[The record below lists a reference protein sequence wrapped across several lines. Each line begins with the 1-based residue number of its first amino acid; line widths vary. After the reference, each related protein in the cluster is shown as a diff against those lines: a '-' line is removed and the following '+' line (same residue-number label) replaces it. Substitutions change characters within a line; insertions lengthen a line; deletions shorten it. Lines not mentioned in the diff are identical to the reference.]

1 MSDESIEWQLLS
13 ALSSH
18 NSEEALHLL
27 SLLSNPHKVKYSLN
41 STILH
46 KAALYGVLDIVQILI
61 NEYQFDPHCVDDY
74 GSTPLHYAAMYG
86 QLNIIKYLITECHCN
101 PLSKD
106 KYGVTPLDDANE
118 RSHQDVVQYLESVVT
133 DRLLESSLKTAMKEG
148 GGKMNPRNITMHGPP
163 GAGKTSLKRVII
175 GLSPL
180 PSEEQNATDIVENA
194 VRAVSTDRITADGRR
209 RVMLTEVDNEELIK
223 MLARK
228 VESHRVTSHQT
239 QEPQHKPVSTVCVCV
254 CVCVCVF
261 SYVNL
266 PSSCV
271 VIVIIFITYFDINI
285 HLLSKL
291 VVNVHVFYNY
301 RCNLSFSY
309 YSTSYRIV

>member
-1 MSDESIEWQLLS
+1 MSDESIKEQLLDAIYS
-13 ALSSH
+13 R
-18 NSEEALHLL
+18 NREEALHLL
-27 SLLSNPHKVKYSLN
+27 SLLSNPHKVKYSDN
-41 STILH
+41 FTILH
-46 KAALYGVLDIVQILI
+46 WAAYHGVLDIVQVLI
-61 NEYQFDPHCVDDY
+61 NEYQFDTHCVDDDGY
-74 GSTPLHYAAMYG
+74 TPLHYAAYKG
-86 QLNIIKYLITECHCN
+86 HLNIIKYLITECNCN
-101 PLSKD
+101 PQSKN
-106 KYGVTPLDDANE
+106 KYGVTPLDFANT
-118 RSHQDVVQYLESVVT
+118 SNHHGVIQYLESVIT
-133 DRLLESSLKTAMKEG
+133 ADRLLESSLTTAMKEG
-148 GGKMNPRNITMHGPP
+148 GGKMKPRNITMHGPP

-180 PSEEQNATDIVENA
+180 PSEGQNSTDIIENA
-194 VRAVSTDRITADGRR
+194 VRAVSTDRITADERR
-209 RVMLTEVDNEELIK
+209 SVMLTEVDNEELIK

-254 CVCVCVF
+254 CVCVF

-266 PSSCV
+266 PSTCV

-285 HLLSKL
+285 H

-309 YSTSYRIV
+309 YSTSYRIVKED

>member
-1 MSDESIEWQLLS
+1 MSDKSIKDQLFS
-13 ALSSH
+13 ALRSH

-27 SLLSNPHKVKYSLN
+27 SLHSNPHKVKYSSGN

-46 KAALYGVLDIVQILI
+46 CAAQYGLLDIVQVLI
-61 NEYQFDPHCVDDY
+61 NEYQFDPHCVNDY
-74 GSTPLHYAAMYG
+74 GSTPLHHAVITG
-86 QLNIIKYLITECHCN
+86 QLNTIKYLITECHCN
-101 PLSKD
+101 PLSKN
-106 KYGVTPLDDANE
+106 KYGYTPLDNANTN
-118 RSHQDVVQYLESVVT
+118 SHQDVIQYLESVVT
-133 DRLLESSLKTAMKEG
+133 AADRLLESSLTTAMKEG
-148 GGKMNPRNITMHGPP
+148 GGKMKPHNITMHGPP

-209 RVMLTEVDNEELIK
+209 SVMLTEVDNEELIK

-254 CVCVCVF
+254 CMYVCIC
-261 SYVNL
+261 
-266 PSSCV
+266 
-271 VIVIIFITYFDINI
+271 
-285 HLLSKL
+285 
-291 VVNVHVFYNY
+291 
-301 RCNLSFSY
+301 
-309 YSTSYRIV
+309 

>member
-1 MSDESIEWQLLS
+1 MIVSHDIIQLVGVDSSCLVSVIVLYKIVLLFYIYSYILLVMSDENIKNQLWS
-13 ALSSH
+13 ALHSH

-27 SLLSNPHKVKYSLN
+27 SLLSNPHEVKYFSHN

-46 KAALYGVLDIVQILI
+46 EAALCGLLDIVQVLI
-61 NEYQFDPHCVDDY
+61 NEYQFDPHCVNDDGY
-74 GSTPLHYAAMYG
+74 TPLHYAAYKG
-86 QLNIIKYLITECHCN
+86 HLNIIKYLITECHCN

-106 KYGVTPLDDANE
+106 KHGVTPLDYAN
-118 RSHQDVVQYLESVVT
+118 SKGHQDVIQYLESVVT
-133 DRLLESSLKTAMKEG
+133 ADRLLESSLTTAMKEG
-148 GGKMNPRNITMHGPP
+148 GGKMKPRNITMHGPP

-239 QEPQHKPVSTVCVCV
+239 QEPQHKLVSTVCVCLCVCV
-254 CVCVCVF
+254 CVCVHM
-261 SYVNL
+261 L
-266 PSSCV
+266 
-271 VIVIIFITYFDINI
+271 IF
-285 HLLSKL
+285 LQL
-291 VVNVHVFYNY
+291 VW
-301 RCNLSFSY
+301 S
-309 YSTSYRIV
+309 

>member
-1 MSDESIEWQLLS
+1 MSDVSIKDQLLD
-13 ALSSH
+13 ALLSD

-27 SLLSNPHKVKYSLN
+27 SLLSNPRKVKYYPDN

-46 KAALYGVLDIVQILI
+46 KAAVYGLLDIVQVLI
-61 NEYQFDPHCVDDY
+61 NEYQFDPHCVDDI
-74 GSTPLHYAAMYG
+74 GATPLHHAANNG

-106 KYGVTPLDDANE
+106 KYGVTPLDDAPINKE
-118 RSHQDVVQYLESVVT
+118 HEDLIQYLESVT
-133 DRLLESSLKTAMKEG
+133 DRLLESSLTTAMKEG
-148 GGKMNPRNITMHGPP
+148 GGKMKPRNITMHGPP

-209 RVMLTEVDNEELIK
+209 SVMLTEVDNEELIK

-228 VESHRVTSHQT
+228 VESHRVTSNQT
-239 QEPQHKPVSTVCVCV
+239 QESQHKPVSTVCVC
-254 CVCVCVF
+254 
-261 SYVNL
+261 L
-266 PSSCV
+266 HML
-271 VIVIIFITYFDINI
+271 IF
-285 HLLSKL
+285 LQL
-291 VVNVHVFYNY
+291 VW
-301 RCNLSFSY
+301 S
-309 YSTSYRIV
+309 

>member
-1 MSDESIEWQLLS
+1 MIVSHDIIQLVGVDSSCLVSVIVLYKIVLLFYIYSYILLVMSDESIKGQLWS
-13 ALSSH
+13 ALESY

-27 SLLSNPHKVKYSLN
+27 SLLSNPHKVKYYPLN
-41 STILH
+41 FTILH
-46 KAALYGVLDIVQILI
+46 VAAHFGVLDIVQVLI
-61 NEYQFDPHCVDDY
+61 NEYQCDPHCVDDD
-74 GSTPLHYAAMYG
+74 GFTPLHFAALNG

-101 PLSKD
+101 PLSKN
-106 KYGVTPLDDANE
+106 KYGYTPLDDAN
-118 RSHQDVVQYLESVVT
+118 RYRHQKGHQDVIQYLESVVT
-133 DRLLESSLKTAMKEG
+133 ADRLLESSLTTAMKEG
-148 GGKMNPRNITMHGPP
+148 GGKMKPRNITMHGPP

-209 RVMLTEVDNEELIK
+209 SVMLTEVDNEELIK

-228 VESHRVTSHQT
+228 VESHRVTSHKI

-261 SYVNL
+261 I
-266 PSSCV
+266 C
-271 VIVIIFITYFDINI
+271 
-285 HLLSKL
+285 
-291 VVNVHVFYNY
+291 
-301 RCNLSFSY
+301 
-309 YSTSYRIV
+309 